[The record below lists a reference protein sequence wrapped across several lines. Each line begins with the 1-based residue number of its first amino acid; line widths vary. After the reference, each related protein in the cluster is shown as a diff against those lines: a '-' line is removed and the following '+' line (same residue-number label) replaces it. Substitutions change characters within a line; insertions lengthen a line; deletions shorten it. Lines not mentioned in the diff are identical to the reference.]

1 MRFVPRLLLGI
12 LLGALPSAAH
22 ASAGGEVLP
31 FNDTF
36 SLIQSNLSGPTANT
50 IAFIVAFGGVVAI
63 GLSKQS
69 EILMPIGK
77 TLLVVVFIAK
87 LPAILGAI
95 GLAGATGAMV
105 PFYVPL
111 IPPVILTA
119 VALALYFAPAR
130 GANGVRQL

>member
-1 MRFVPRLLLGI
+1 MRIVPRLLLGL
-12 LLGALPSAAH
+12 LLGAIPSIAH

-69 EILMPIGK
+69 EILKPIGT
-77 TLLVVVFIAK
+77 TLLVVVLIAK
-87 LPAILGAI
+87 LPAVLGAI
-95 GLAGATGAMV
+95 GLTGATGAMV

-111 IPPVILTA
+111 IPSAVLAVI
-119 VALALYFAPAR
+119 ALALYFAPDN
-130 GANGVRQL
+130 GATGVRQL